1 MRVSKDSQLVAI
13 TGGRASL
20 ESAYLRAQLDIGL
33 AEGVVY
39 VGGGGIDDSIDGVI
53 IAYGPDQSTKQECVS
68 VCSERKPSDHSP
80 IESRLIGRL
89 RLDLSLF
96 SPLKCNNGGTIMSVN
111 IHLLLTILVLNN
123 VTLFQVQPK
132 YSELTSL
139 ALGDS
144 DVRRGSWYI
153 RLLAVHPDSQRRG
166 LARRL
171 LEVFKTKVFIPWYS
185 KSVACIHIPLTL
197 H

>member
-111 IHLLLTILVLNN
+111 
-123 VTLFQVQPK
+123 P
-132 YSELTSL
+132 
-139 ALGDS
+139 
-144 DVRRGSWYI
+144 
-153 RLLAVHPDSQRRG
+153 
-166 LARRL
+166 
-171 LEVFKTKVFIPWYS
+171 
-185 KSVACIHIPLTL
+185 
-197 H
+197 

>member
-1 MRVSKDSQLVAI
+1 MVLSSLMDPIRTPGRSTFTCMRYATYGWTDLRIGSAGNRR
-13 TGGRASL
+13 TGPQHL
-20 ESAYLRAQLDIGL
+20 
-33 AEGVVY
+33 
-39 VGGGGIDDSIDGVI
+39 
-53 IAYGPDQSTKQECVS
+53 T
-68 VCSERKPSDHSP
+68 
-80 IESRLIGRL
+80 
-89 RLDLSLF
+89 LSLGL
-96 SPLKCNNGGTIMSVN
+96 PLKCNNGGTIMSVN

-185 KSVACIHIPLTL
+185 KSVACIRIPLTL